1 MIQQIAARE
10 FRAQAGVEDW
20 RVVGDGACTYVRT
33 GSFEAGARLVQA
45 ISELPG
51 LGPHQPDIDL
61 RHDGVTVRLVATADD
76 YMGMST
82 RDVEL
87 AREISRVAREQGLSS
102 DPTAVESVLLV
113 IDAMDIPAVM
123 RFWRALLDYDY
134 RPDSPDEDLI
144 DRHWRWPGIWF
155 EQMDVPRPQR
165 NRIHVAVWVP
175 IEQAEA
181 RVAAAIAAGGHLVT
195 DQFAPMW
202 WVLADP
208 EGNEADVATILNR
221 D

>member
-1 MIQQIAARE
+1 MIEQIAARE
-10 FRAQAGVEDW
+10 FREQAGVEDW

-87 AREISRVAREQGLSS
+87 AREISRIARDQGLSP
-102 DPTAVESVLLV
+102 DPSAVESVLLV
-113 IDAMDIPAVM
+113 IDALDIPAVM
-123 RFWRALLDYDY
+123 RFWRALLDYEY
-134 RPDSPDEDLI
+134 RPDSPAEDLV
-144 DRHWRWPGIWF
+144 DRHWRWPGSGSSRWTSRGRNATGSTSRSGCRSSR
-155 EQMDVPRPQR
+155 QRTASRPRSPP
-165 NRIHVAVWVP
+165 A
-175 IEQAEA
+175 A
-181 RVAAAIAAGGHLVT
+181 RS
-195 DQFAPMW
+195 
-202 WVLADP
+202 
-208 EGNEADVATILNR
+208 
-221 D
+221 